1 MTAVEIQNASLTITW
16 DVAYAASEVN
26 NVDFKRKK
34 KKKEKKDKN
43 ILRPVHRWKIR
54 KLSLISIFLVL
65 VKGVYPNT
73 HRNGRISSRFS
84 QVSKNHL
91 NKPSKIKLLQAI
103 MAGGNNGAGKIKQG
117 WTGRGD
123 VNISFCV
130 IVDHYCQTL
139 FLEGKLCAGLCL
151 NPYLRS
157 F

>member
-1 MTAVEIQNASLTITW
+1 MTAVENQNASLTITW

-26 NVDFKRKK
+26 YKRKK

-43 ILRPVHRWKIR
+43 ILRPVHRWRMR

-65 VKGVYPNT
+65 VRGVYPSA
-73 HRNGRISSRFS
+73 HGNGRISSRFS
-84 QVSKNHL
+84 QVSKDYL
-91 NKPSKIKLLQAI
+91 SKPSGIKLLRAI
-103 MAGGNNGAGKIKQG
+103 IARGNNGAGKVKRD

-123 VNISFCV
+123 LNISFCV
-130 IVDHYCQTL
+130 IVDHYCRAL

-151 NPYLRS
+151 NSYLRS